1 MNQRIRDGLRP
12 VALGVAALAGLWLHG
27 CGSEVYEQR
36 LQETAAFFAYMD
48 KLNDNLEPVWR
59 RQDFGLSMRPPKPF
73 QLMPAPVPPEV
84 EEGEEPPPVED
95 TRQPVFLG
103 TELPGLIEAWR
114 ADLPSDGGE
123 QVPAFLY
130 FLGNHQR
137 FLDLA
142 RSEGVGADP
151 ATFLSELE
159 IVLQQALGVTLPEGE
174 SRQAD
179 PNTRYRE
186 RLPKEERY
194 AIPKDFTAID
204 FEPPEPIGGVPLR
217 LHLYQ
222 YQTGQVQVALLMV
235 YPADVRDRPQERLKL
250 ALETLN
256 VSGQAPRPQRSS
268 SEGEAGGAS
277 PGRPGRAF

>member
-12 VALGVAALAGLWLHG
+12 MAPALALLVGLWLHG

-36 LQETAAFFAYMD
+36 LQETAEFFAYMD

-59 RQDFGLSMRPPKPF
+59 RQEFGLSMRPPRPF
-73 QLMPAPVPPEV
+73 RLMLAPVPPEV
-84 EEGEEPPPVED
+84 EEGEEPPPVTD
-95 TRQPVFLG
+95 PRQPVFLG
-103 TELPGLIEAWR
+103 TELPGLIDAWR
-114 ADLPSDGGE
+114 ADLPSDSGDP
-123 QVPAFLY
+123 VPAFLY
-130 FLGNHQR
+130 ILGNHQR

-174 SRQAD
+174 SQRAD
-179 PNTRYRE
+179 PNARYRE
-186 RLPKEERY
+186 RLPKAERY
-194 AIPKDFTAID
+194 AVPKDFTAVD
-204 FEPPEPIGGVPLR
+204 FEPPEPVGGVPLR
-217 LHLYQ
+217 LHLYE

-235 YPADVRDRPQERLKL
+235 YPAGVRDRPQERLKL

-256 VSGQAPRPQRSS
+256 VSGQAPRPRRPSAS
-268 SEGEAGGAS
+268 GETGGAS
-277 PGRPGRAF
+277 PRRPGRAF